1 MHSRGIVIGSV
12 ITLIAIVALYNTLDS
27 KRIYQS
33 EDMGMNSVV
42 GSAAPMMTI
51 EEIAGERDVA
61 YGDGGVMQKIAPP
74 MPYPPSGGSGGITT
88 VDNRMIIKTASFSMR
103 VDDVAGVADKIAYA
117 AEEQKGI
124 VVSNQ
129 LYNMSA
135 APNATVVVR
144 VPADSFNAVI
154 AKIREVGVVE
164 SETVNGQDVT
174 EEYVD
179 LDAQLTN
186 LKAGEAQFLEIMK
199 RATTIQDTLAVQRE
213 LTNIRSQI
221 ESLEGRRK
229 YLSESA
235 EYSTITVYISGNSA
249 SLPVLDETDD
259 WKFKGEVKEALRSL
273 VSFGKELVS
282 VVVKTIVFAPV
293 WGAVIIIGWVMWRK
307 IQNKK

>member
-1 MHSRGIVIGSV
+1 MHRRGIMIGSA
-12 ITLIAIVALYNTLDS
+12 IALIVIVALYTTLDS
-27 KRIYQS
+27 KRVYQS
-33 EDMGMNSVV
+33 DSVGMNTVA
-42 GSAAPMMTI
+42 GSAAPMMVT
-51 EEIAGERDVA
+51 EEIGVARDMA
-61 YGDGGVMQKIAPP
+61 YGDAGIMQKIAPP
-74 MPYPPSGGSGGITT
+74 VPYPPGVGSGGITT
-88 VDNRMIIKTASFSMR
+88 VDTRMIIKTGSFSVR
-103 VDDVAGVADKIAYA
+103 VDNVAQAADTIVRA

-135 APNATVVVR
+135 APNATIVVR

-164 SETVNGQDVT
+164 SESMNGQDVT

-186 LKAGEAQFLEIMK
+186 LKAGETQFLEIMK
-199 RATTIQDTLAVQRE
+199 RATNIQDILAVQRE

-221 ESLEGRRK
+221 ESLEGRMK

-235 EYSTITVYISGNSA
+235 EYSTITVYLSGNSA

-282 VVVKTIVFAPV
+282 VIVKIAVFVPV
-293 WGAVIIIGWVMWRK
+293 WGVVIIIGWVMWRK